1 MYVSQT
7 SAAAQPEIDLE
18 GWTGN
23 PALTREVFTS
33 LSQRLTKEAPDLLP
47 AFNALKASM
56 DVNEFEK
63 YFESLVR
70 IRQNRDLLL
79 VITDKPMHR
88 SIIEGRYMKK
98 LAKCFNAKIVR
109 VLTRQA
115 FSEFKGL

>member
-7 SAAAQPEIDLE
+7 SAAAQPELDLE
-18 GWTGN
+18 GWTEN

-33 LSQRLTKEAPDLLP
+33 LSQRLTKEDPDLLP

-56 DVNEFEK
+56 DENEFEK

-79 VITDKPMHR
+79 IITDKPMHR

-109 VLTRQA
+109 VLSQA
-115 FSEFKGL
+115 